1 MTSRRNKLQCRRA
14 GRQRSA
20 TYRFMTAAAAAAT
33 ASYFS
38 LAFFL
43 ENPTRL
49 QFAQAYI
56 STGLPAHVHRAY
68 LRKLTDDIC
77 STDPGSLTP
86 QEVSNT
92 SMLMSAWASAP
103 KKLRESGKER
113 AMKVEN
119 LLKRIIDERRAGNT
133 EAIARTEDYNTVMKS
148 WAVSG
153 EQSAAAFRIEQILIY
168 MQDMYASGDQDVQPN
183 SESFQIAIEA
193 WTQATESDS
202 KALARAQQILDWMT
216 KLYLSSAN
224 TLAMPHTSCYY
235 AILKSWAASSGG
247 KKLEAPI
254 MAEHLLLQMQH
265 LYTKHGVQTARPD
278 TKCFN
283 TVLSSWLKSRDIS
296 AEKRIRQIFEYMD
309 DCRRRGSNDIKPDAS
324 TYNIVIASIAP
335 AVKEHIDMGGARR
348 ADRILARL
356 ERGYLAGD
364 KTLMPDTIL
373 YNQVIDYWAKTQ
385 SVNGHYLKA
394 RDVLDRQISMY
405 ESGGVRK
412 CRPDVT
418 GYTSVIGACAS
429 TSGSKLERRRSFNL
443 AHETFMECCKA
454 KYTQPNDVTYGLMF
468 KAVGRLL
475 PEKDERDRY
484 AKVLFG
490 LCCDDGCLGEMAYKR
505 MLEAMSDELLIELG
519 ISKHYAGLPEEWTCN
534 VANSHPPKKQSNNK
548 R

>member
-1 MTSRRNKLQCRRA
+1 MHVALISRSDILQPI
-14 GRQRSA
+14 
-20 TYRFMTAAAAAAT
+20 
-33 ASYFS
+33 S
-38 LAFFL
+38 LIVFFYH
-43 ENPTRL
+43 PHK
-49 QFAQAYI
+49 F
-56 STGLPAHVHRAY
+56 
-68 LRKLTDDIC
+68 
-77 STDPGSLTP
+77 
-86 QEVSNT
+86 
-92 SMLMSAWASAP
+92 
-103 KKLRESGKER
+103 
-113 AMKVEN
+113 
-119 LLKRIIDERRAGNT
+119 
-133 EAIARTEDYNTVMKS
+133 
-148 WAVSG
+148 
-153 EQSAAAFRIEQILIY
+153 QILIN

-183 SESFQIAIEA
+183 LESFQTAIEA
-193 WTQATESDS
+193 WTQATDTDTN
-202 KALARAQQILDWMT
+202 ALARATQILDWMT

-224 TLAMPHTSCYY
+224 DHAMPHTSCFYT
-235 AILKSWAASSGG
+235 ILKSWAASG
-247 KKLEAPI
+247 KLEAPI
-254 MAEHLLLQMQH
+254 MSEHLLMQMQH
-265 LYTKHGVQTARPD
+265 LQTKHEIQSAKPD

-283 TVLSSWLKSRDIS
+283 IVLSSWLKSRDIS

-309 DCRRRGSNDIKPDAS
+309 DCRRRGAMDIKPDAS

-348 ADRILARL
+348 ADKILARL
-356 ERGYLAGD
+356 ERGYLEGD
-364 KTLMPDTIL
+364 KSLMPDTIL

-385 SVNGHYLKA
+385 SVSGHFLKA

-475 PEKDERDRY
+475 PEKEERDRY

-490 LCCDDGCLGEMAYKR
+490 LCCDDGCLGEMAFKR
-505 MLEAMSDELLIELG
+505 MLEAMSDELLNELS
-519 ISKHYAGLPEEWTCN
+519 ISRNYAELPEEWKSN
-534 VANSHPPKKQSNNK
+534 AANAANQRK